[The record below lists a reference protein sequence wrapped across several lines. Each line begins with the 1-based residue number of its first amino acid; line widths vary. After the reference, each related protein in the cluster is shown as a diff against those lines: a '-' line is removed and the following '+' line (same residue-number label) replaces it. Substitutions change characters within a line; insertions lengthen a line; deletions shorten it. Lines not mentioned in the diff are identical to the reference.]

1 MHESIVTDIAL
12 FASDLNGEKA
22 PDWVQIAP
30 RGAFTAR
37 DDRRFNID
45 PEVLVERFKADGIFL
60 PIDIDHATV
69 KRAATG
75 ESAPAVGWIEEL
87 QARDGGL
94 WGRVSWLKEGLR
106 TLAEKTHRYISP
118 TLKVGENGI
127 AVWLHSAAL
136 VAAPALSM
144 PAVASADVSRKEKET
159 TVDPKILE
167 ALGVKPDAS
176 SDEIIAK
183 IATLSAKAENA
194 DAMIA
199 GLARTTKT
207 LSGQV
212 VTDRDRRIEA
222 RVDQAIVT
230 GSAKPALRDFLITLA
245 SIDESLLEEYCAK
258 NGTPYAHL
266 QKPMITPEMEERS
279 RELDVLAAS
288 GRSLTLS
295 AEGHKVAQALGIDP
309 KKLEV

>member
-12 FASDLNGEKA
+12 FASDLDGDKA

-30 RGAFTAR
+30 RGSFTAR
-37 DDRRFNID
+37 DDRKFNIN

-75 ESAPAVGWIEEL
+75 ENAPAVGWIEEL

-94 WGRVSWLKEGLR
+94 WGRVSWLKEGIR

-118 TLKVGENGI
+118 SLKIGDNGI

-144 PAVASADVSRKEKET
+144 PAVASADVSRKEKEN

-176 SDEIIAK
+176 NEDIIAS
-183 IATLSAKAENA
+183 IAALAAKAEGTN
-194 DAMIA
+194 AMIM
-199 GLARTTKT
+199 GLASVTKT
-207 LSGQV
+207 LSGEV
-212 VTDRDRRIEA
+212 VKARDKRIEA
-222 RVDQAIVT
+222 RVEHAIAT
-230 GSAKPALRDFLITLA
+230 GSATPALRDFCITLA
-245 SIDESLLEEYCAK
+245 NTDESLLEEFCAK
-258 NGTPYAHL
+258 IGTPFAYL
-266 QKPMITPEMEERS
+266 RKPIITPEIEERS
-279 RELDVLAAS
+279 RELDALAS
-288 GRSLTLS
+288 TGRSLTVS
-295 AEGHKVAQALGIDP
+295 ADGHKIAQALGIDP

>member
-1 MHESIVTDIAL
+1 MRENVVTDIAV
-12 FASDLNGEKA
+12 FAADLDGDKGPE
-22 PDWVQIAP
+22 WVQFTP
-30 RGAFTAR
+30 RGSVTAR
-37 DDRRFNID
+37 DDRKFNIN
-45 PEVLVERFKADGIFL
+45 PEVLVERFKADGISL

-144 PAVASADVSRKEKET
+144 PAVASADVSQKGKET
-159 TVDPKILE
+159 MLDQKIIA
-167 ALGVKPDAS
+167 ALGLKPDAS
-176 SDEIIAK
+176 NEDVIAG
-183 IATLSAKAENA
+183 IAALAAKADGTNA
-194 DAMIA
+194 LIA
-199 GLARTTKT
+199 GLASVTKT

-212 VTDRDRRIEA
+212 VAARDKRIE
-222 RVDQAIVT
+222 RQVDHAIAT
-230 GSAKPALRDFLITLA
+230 GSATPALRDFCITLA
-245 SIDESLLEEYCAK
+245 NTDEALLEEFCAK
-258 NGTPYAHL
+258 IGTPWAHL
-266 QKPMITPEMEERS
+266 QKSSITPEMEERS
-279 RELDVLAAS
+279 RQREAIA

-295 AEGHKVAQALGIDP
+295 ADGHKVAQALGIDP